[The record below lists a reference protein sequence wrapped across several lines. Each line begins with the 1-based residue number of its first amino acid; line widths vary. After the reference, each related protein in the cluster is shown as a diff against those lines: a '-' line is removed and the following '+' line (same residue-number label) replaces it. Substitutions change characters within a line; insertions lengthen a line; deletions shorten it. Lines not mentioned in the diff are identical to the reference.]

1 MAVIMISE
9 IPGVG
14 PEFVGF
20 ARQKGLFDKMKS
32 VPGFL
37 GHWSGATDSG
47 YRVVEVWESA
57 EAHQAW
63 LEGTVKPSLPPGA
76 EPVAPA
82 YIELLAQIQP
92 S

>member
-9 IPGVG
+9 LPGAG
-14 PEFVGF
+14 PGFVDV
-20 ARQKGLFDKMKS
+20 ARQQGLFDKMKS
-32 VPGFL
+32 APGFM
-37 GHWSGATDSG
+37 GHWSGATDAG
-47 YRVVEVWESA
+47 YRVFEVWESP
-57 EAHQAW
+57 EAHRAW
-63 LEGTVKPSLPPGA
+63 LDGTVKPSLPPGA